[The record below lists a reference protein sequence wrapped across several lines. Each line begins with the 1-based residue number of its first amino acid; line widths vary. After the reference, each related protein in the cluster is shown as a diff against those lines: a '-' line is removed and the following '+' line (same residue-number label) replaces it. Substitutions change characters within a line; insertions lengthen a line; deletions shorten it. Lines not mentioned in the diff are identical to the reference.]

1 MLASGT
7 WEAITWLRVC
17 LGDQALREWIERH
30 RGGGLSPRQ
39 LRFWELMLN
48 LPHRQVS
55 AWLWAEGRKI
65 WDQRVK
71 WYREREANPMK
82 LKVLIHSA
90 EEGGFWAEVPAL
102 PGCVSEGDTLE
113 ETLANIREA
122 AEGWLEVATERVTA
136 DAQAQIVEIDV

>member
-1 MLASGT
+1 
-7 WEAITWLRVC
+7 
-17 LGDQALREWIERH
+17 
-30 RGGGLSPRQ
+30 
-39 LRFWELMLN
+39 
-48 LPHRQVS
+48 
-55 AWLWAEGRKI
+55 
-65 WDQRVK
+65 
-71 WYREREANPMK
+71 MK

-90 EEGGFWAEVPAL
+90 EEGGFWAEVPTL